1 MEPIDSRPFEM
12 PSSPDELLAAAV
24 RRDVEGRLEAAMQ
37 DDAVIAEFLSTRDAT
52 VIIDVVVDRS
62 MEPGGMPYL
71 AERPDDAPFSPAI
84 GQPAVLAMVTMLGE
98 RIIQGPSAGAPYG
111 DQPVIFE
118 IAVRPEWGDSLSA

>member
-1 MEPIDSRPFEM
+1 MEPTNARRFDM

-37 DDAVIAEFLSTRDAT
+37 DDAVIAEFLAEQDAT

-62 MEPGGMPYL
+62 MTPGGLPYV
-71 AERPDDAPFSPAI
+71 AERESDAPFAPAI
-84 GQPAVLAMVTMLGE
+84 AQPAVLALVTMLRE

-118 IAVRPEWGDSLSA
+118 IAVRPGWDDPLSA